1 MWSCA
6 LRLTLTSVHLLFG
19 FTSRGAVSNT
29 ANHANSD
36 VTSDGLRA
44 QRVRRYT
51 LFFSKPGGEAKYCR
65 GVREFG
71 HRGQGFPGSHSDVP
85 HTGIGWSDESF
96 RLLAA
101 AS

>member
-1 MWSCA
+1 VGLC
-6 LRLTLTSVHLLFG
+6 TSFKSDITHLLFG
-19 FTSRGAVSNT
+19 FTSRGAPSNT

-51 LFFSKPGGEAKYCR
+51 LFFSKPGGEAKYYC

-71 HRGQGFPGSHSDVP
+71 HPGQGFLW
-85 HTGIGWSDESF
+85 I
-96 RLLAA
+96 A
-101 AS
+101 